1 MAGRNGN
8 KKHSRNKIA
17 CARYRDEARAE
28 KSKGRKLLAHVR
40 RCPWDDVAR
49 AAYERLPV
57 VARKVALP
65 PKAKSP
71 AAIRREKG
79 ITLTGQVRQLAA

>member
-17 CARYRDEARAE
+17 CARYRDEARRE
-28 KSKGRKLLAHVR
+28 KAKGRRLLAHIR

-49 AAYERLPV
+49 AAYEKLPAI
-57 VARKVALP
+57 ARKAALP

-71 AAIRREKG
+71 AAMRREQG
-79 ITLTGQVRQLAA
+79 VTLTGQSRSLAA